1 MVQKEKQNCTTTGA
15 IMADFTLK
23 SINIRNFRSIK
34 KVDLDIREGLYSIT
48 GINRDQPGSLNGAGK
63 STIIYALWW
72 CLTGNSLDGE
82 GLADDVINIQEG
94 KNCKV
99 ECAFDTNNGEVVIMR
114 CRKDSEH
121 GNNLFLTINGQDLSC
136 HKIADTQERIN
147 QLLKVSFEV
156 LKSTIIL
163 TSDIKSCFSKLTGS
177 ARIALLESI
186 RDYTIWQK
194 VRDESNK
201 DIGALDTQINA
212 KTAENQKISG
222 TEIAYCDMVTD
233 LRNKY
238 VEEKA
243 RLATINYEQDKINLK
258 NEIES
263 AKNQLN
269 SLDGTA
275 ATEEISK
282 LLNEK
287 EDLIKK
293 SEESVYLL
301 GKIKDEINAKYQQQ
315 TKDLNQKITDANNL
329 IYANNQEAY
338 QHKLMQQTL
347 KNEIEIIDQWF
358 VKDTCPT
365 CNRKLDRT
373 EQEMAEKTQQKT
385 SKQQEVDKIGAKIA
399 EITLKNDTLEGEK
412 QKSREDVDK
421 IEKARQEEI
430 VAAENTHNENNKNL
444 KEQIAALGDKIA
456 EKKNAVDGVV
466 SEKNRLNNLITQCTT
481 KLAQIAEQENNTTN
495 RLQEI
500 QDQAKEYQAKI
511 AELQEQKE
519 INQAEINKLE
529 KKKKYAKFYY
539 DSLGPRGNFRGIL
552 LSQDIAYIN
561 QCLKG
566 YVRKFFSDTNVYL
579 TTPNMDKNQIDIVFE
594 TGGVIKPIGNLS
606 GGERKRL
613 DLSIQLAIYNLIQST
628 SMFNFNICV
637 FDEIES
643 ALDPIGVEQLLEV
656 IAERSEDIPTTWWI
670 TNNDMVATTIVDRIQ
685 AEKIDGFTKV
695 RYL

>member
-1 MVQKEKQNCTTTGA
+1 
-15 IMADFTLK
+15 MADFNLRKIT
-23 SINIRNFRSIK
+23 IRNFRSIH
-34 KVDLDIREGLYSIT
+34 KVDLEIRDGLYSIT
-48 GINRDQPGSLNGAGK
+48 GVNRDQPGTFNGAGK
-63 STIIYALWW
+63 STIVYALWW
-72 CLTGNSLDGE
+72 CLTGNSLEGE
-82 GLADDVINIQEG
+82 GMADDVINIQEG

-99 ECAFDTNNGEVVIMR
+99 ECYFETDSGDVTIMR

-136 HKIADTQERIN
+136 HKIADTQDRIN
-147 QLLKVSFEV
+147 QLLKVSFDV

-201 DIGALDTQINA
+201 DIGSFDFQINA
-212 KTAENQKISG
+212 KTAENHQLSG
-222 TEIAYCDMVTD
+222 TEIAYNNMIAD
-233 LRNKY
+233 LRAKY
-238 VEEKA
+238 LEEKT

-263 AKNQLN
+263 AKKQLI

-315 TKDLNQKITDANNL
+315 TKDLNQKVTDVNNL
-329 IYANNQEAY
+329 IYSNNQEAY
-338 QHKLMQQTL
+338 QHKLTQQTL

-373 EQEMAEKTQQKT
+373 EQEMAEKTQQKA
-385 SKQQEVDKIGAKIA
+385 SKQEEADKAEAKIA
-399 EITLKNDTLEGEK
+399 EITLKNETLEGEK
-412 QKSREDVDK
+412 QKCREDVDK
-421 IEKARQEEI
+421 IEKSRQEEI
-430 VAAENTHNENNKNL
+430 IAAENTHNESNKSL
-444 KEQIAALGDKIA
+444 KEQIAALSDKIA
-456 EKKNAVDGVV
+456 EKKNAVDGVI
-466 SEKNRLNNLITQCTT
+466 SEKNRLDNIITQCTT
-481 KLAQIAEQENNTTN
+481 KLAQIAEQEVNATN

-500 QDQAKEYQAKI
+500 QDQAKEYQDKI
-511 AELQEQKE
+511 TEIGTQKEANQKE
-519 INQAEINKLE
+519 IDILE

-561 QCLKG
+561 HCLKG
-566 YVRKFFSDTNVYL
+566 YINKFFSNTTVYL

-594 TGGVIKPIGNLS
+594 TNGIVKPVGNLS

-613 DLSIQLAIYNLIQST
+613 DLAIQLSIYNLIQST

-643 ALDPIGVEQLLEV
+643 ALDPAGVEQLLEV
-656 IAERSEDIPTTWWI
+656 IAERSEDTPTTWWI
-670 TNNDMVATTIVDRIQ
+670 TNNDMVSTGIVNRIQ

>member
-1 MVQKEKQNCTTTGA
+1 MELT
-15 IMADFTLK
+15 MADFYLK
-23 SINIRNFRSIK
+23 SINIRNFRSIR
-34 KVDLDIREGLYSIT
+34 KVDLEIREGLYSIT

-63 STIIYALWW
+63 STLIFALWW
-72 CLTGNSLDGE
+72 CLTGNSLEGE

-99 ECAFDTNNGEVVIMR
+99 ECVFDSNNGEVVIMR

-121 GNNLFLTINGQDLSC
+121 GNNLFLSINGQDLSC

-201 DIGALDTQINA
+201 DIGAFDAQINA
-212 KTAENQKISG
+212 KTAENHTLSG
-222 TEIAYCDMVTD
+222 TEVAYNNMIGD
-233 LRNKY
+233 LREKY
-238 VEEKA
+238 LEEKT
-243 RLATINYEQDKINLK
+243 RLASINYEQDKINIK
-258 NEIES
+258 IEQEN
-263 AKNQLN
+263 AQKQLEA
-269 SLDGTA
+269 LDGSA
-275 ATEEISK
+275 ATEEITK
-282 LLNEK
+282 LLAEK
-287 EDLIKK
+287 EELLKK
-293 SEESVYLL
+293 SSESVYEL
-301 GKIKDEINAKYQQQ
+301 GKTKDEINAKYQEQ
-315 TKDLNQKITDANNL
+315 TKEINQNISEKQNQ
-329 IYANNQEAY
+329 IYTNTQEINSHNFTA
-338 QHKLMQQTL
+338 QSIK
-347 KNEIEIIDQWF
+347 KEIEIIDQWF
-358 VKDTCPT
+358 IKDTCPT

-373 EQEMAEKTQQKT
+373 EQEIVEKTAQKE
-385 SKQQEVDKIGAKIA
+385 SKLSEVNKISEKID
-399 EITLKNDTLEGEK
+399 EITLKNGTLTSEK
-412 QKSREDVDK
+412 EKMDEQLGK
-421 IEKARQEEI
+421 IEKSRQEELKN
-430 VAAENTHNENNKNL
+430 AEKTHEESNKELQEKIIALNET
-444 KEQIAALGDKIA
+444 IAAKKNIA
-456 EKKNAVDGVV
+456 EGVV
-466 SEKNRLNNLITQCTT
+466 NEKNRLNGIISQCTA

-500 QDQAKEYQAKI
+500 QNQAKEYQGKI
-511 AELQEQKE
+511 AEIQEQKE
-519 INQAEINKLE
+519 INQIEINKLE
-529 KKKKYAKFYY
+529 KRKKYAKFYY

-561 QCLKG
+561 QCLKS
-566 YVRKFFSDTNVYL
+566 YIRKFFTDTNVYL

-594 TGGVIKPIGNLS
+594 TGGIVKPIGNLS

-613 DLSIQLAIYNLIQST
+613 DLAIQMSIYNLIQST

-643 ALDPIGVEQLLEV
+643 ALDPAGVEQLIEL
-656 IAERSEDIPTTWWI
+656 ISERSEDIPTTWWI
-670 TNNDMVATTIVDRIQ
+670 TNNDMVSSNIVNKIQ
-685 AEKIDGFTKV
+685 SEKIDGFTKV

>member
-1 MVQKEKQNCTTTGA
+1 
-15 IMADFTLK
+15 MADFNLRKIT
-23 SINIRNFRSIK
+23 IRNFRSIH
-34 KVDLDIREGLYSIT
+34 KVDLEIRDGLYSIT
-48 GINRDQPGSLNGAGK
+48 GVNRDQPGTFNGAGK
-63 STIIYALWW
+63 STIVYALWW
-72 CLTGNSLDGE
+72 CLTGNSLEGE
-82 GLADDVINIQEG
+82 GMADDVINIQEG

-99 ECAFDTNNGEVVIMR
+99 ECHFETDAGDVTIMR

-136 HKIADTQERIN
+136 HKIADTQDRIN
-147 QLLKVSFEV
+147 QLLKVSFDI

-201 DIGALDTQINA
+201 DIGSFDSQINA
-212 KTAENQKISG
+212 KTAENHQLSG
-222 TEIAYCDMVTD
+222 TEIAYNNMIAD
-233 LRNKY
+233 LRTKY
-238 VEEKA
+238 LEEKT

-263 AKNQLN
+263 AKKQLI

-275 ATEEISK
+275 ATEEMSK
-282 LLNEK
+282 LLSEK

-315 TKDLNQKITDANNL
+315 TKDLNQKVADVNNL
-329 IYANNQEAY
+329 IYSNNQEVY
-338 QHKLMQQTL
+338 QHKLAQQTL

-373 EQEMAEKTQQKT
+373 EQEMVAKTQQKA
-385 SKQQEVDKIGAKIA
+385 SKQEEADKVEAKIA
-399 EITLKNDTLEGEK
+399 EITLKNDTLESEK
-412 QKSREDVDK
+412 QKCREDVDK
-421 IEKARQEEI
+421 IEKSRQEEI
-430 VAAENTHNENNKNL
+430 IAAENTHNEGNKNL
-444 KEQIAALGDKIA
+444 KEQIAALSDKIA

-466 SEKNRLNNLITQCTT
+466 SEKNRLDNIITQCTT
-481 KLAQIAEQENNTTN
+481 KLAQIAEQEANATN

-500 QDQAKEYQAKI
+500 QDQAKEYQDKI
-511 AELQEQKE
+511 TEIGKQKEANQKE
-519 INQAEINKLE
+519 IDVLE

-561 QCLKG
+561 HCLKG
-566 YVRKFFSDTNVYL
+566 YINKFFSNTTVYL

-594 TGGVIKPIGNLS
+594 TNGIVKPVGNLS

-613 DLSIQLAIYNLIQST
+613 DLAIQLSIYNLIQST

-643 ALDPIGVEQLLEV
+643 ALDPAGVEQLLEV
-656 IAERSEDIPTTWWI
+656 IAERSEDTPTTWWI
-670 TNNDMVATTIVDRIQ
+670 TNNDMVSTGIVNRIQ

>member
-1 MVQKEKQNCTTTGA
+1 
-15 IMADFTLK
+15 MADFYLK
-23 SINIRNFRSIK
+23 SISIRNFRSIR
-34 KVDLDIREGLYSIT
+34 KVDLEIREGLYSIT

-63 STIIYALWW
+63 STLIFALWW
-72 CLTGNSLDGE
+72 CLTGNSLEGE

-99 ECAFDTNNGEVVIMR
+99 ECVFDSNNGEVVIMR

-121 GNNLFLTINGQDLSC
+121 GNNLFLSINGQDLSC

-201 DIGALDTQINA
+201 DIGAFDAQINA
-212 KTAENQKISG
+212 KTAENHTLSG
-222 TEIAYCDMVTD
+222 TEVAYNNMIGD
-233 LRNKY
+233 LREKY
-238 VEEKA
+238 LEEKT
-243 RLATINYEQDKINLK
+243 RLASINYEQDKINIK
-258 NEIES
+258 IEQEN
-263 AKNQLN
+263 AQKQLEA
-269 SLDGTA
+269 LDGSA
-275 ATEEISK
+275 ATEEITK
-282 LLNEK
+282 LLAEK
-287 EDLIKK
+287 EELLKK
-293 SEESVYLL
+293 SSESVYEL
-301 GKIKDEINAKYQQQ
+301 GKTKDEINAKYQEQ
-315 TKDLNQKITDANNL
+315 TKEINQNISEKQNQ
-329 IYANNQEAY
+329 IYTNTQEINSHNFTT
-338 QHKLMQQTL
+338 QSIK
-347 KNEIEIIDQWF
+347 KEIEIIDQWF
-358 VKDTCPT
+358 IKDTCPT

-373 EQEMAEKTQQKT
+373 EQEIVEKTAQKE
-385 SKQQEVDKIGAKIA
+385 SKLSEVNKISEKID
-399 EITLKNDTLEGEK
+399 EITLKNGALTSEKEKMDEQLGE
-412 QKSREDVDK
+412 
-421 IEKARQEEI
+421 IEKSRQEELKN
-430 VAAENTHNENNKNL
+430 AEKTHEESNKELQEKIIALNET
-444 KEQIAALGDKIA
+444 IAAKKNIA
-456 EKKNAVDGVV
+456 EGVV
-466 SEKNRLNNLITQCTT
+466 NEKNRLNGIISQCTA

-500 QDQAKEYQAKI
+500 QDQAKEYQGKI
-511 AELQEQKE
+511 AEIQEQKE
-519 INQAEINKLE
+519 INQVEINKLE
-529 KKKKYAKFYY
+529 KRKKYAKFYY

-561 QCLKG
+561 QCLKS
-566 YVRKFFSDTNVYL
+566 YIRKFFTDTNVYL

-594 TGGVIKPIGNLS
+594 TGGIVKPIGNLS

-613 DLSIQLAIYNLIQST
+613 DLAIQMSIYNLIQST

-643 ALDPIGVEQLLEV
+643 ALDPAGVEQLIEL
-656 IAERSEDIPTTWWI
+656 ISERSEDIPTTWWI
-670 TNNDMVATTIVDRIQ
+670 TNNDMVSSNIVNKIQ
-685 AEKIDGFTKV
+685 SEKIDGFTKV

>member
-1 MVQKEKQNCTTTGA
+1 
-15 IMADFTLK
+15 MADFNLRKIT
-23 SINIRNFRSIK
+23 IRNFRSIH
-34 KVDLDIREGLYSIT
+34 KVDLEIRDGLYSIT
-48 GINRDQPGSLNGAGK
+48 GVNRDQPGTFNGAGK
-63 STIIYALWW
+63 STIVYALWW
-72 CLTGNSLDGE
+72 CLTGNSLEGE
-82 GLADDVINIQEG
+82 GMADDVINIQEG

-99 ECAFDTNNGEVVIMR
+99 ECNLETDSGDVTIMR

-136 HKIADTQERIN
+136 HKIADTQDRIN
-147 QLLKVSFEV
+147 QLLKVSFDV

-201 DIGALDTQINA
+201 DIGSFDSQINA
-212 KTAENQKISG
+212 KTAENHQLSG
-222 TEIAYCDMVTD
+222 TEIAYNNMIAD
-233 LRNKY
+233 LRTKY
-238 VEEKA
+238 LEEKT

-338 QHKLMQQTL
+338 QHKLAQQTL

-385 SKQQEVDKIGAKIA
+385 SKQQEADKIEAKIV

-430 VAAENTHNENNKNL
+430 IAAENTHNEGNKNL

-481 KLAQIAEQENNTTN
+481 KLAQIAEQEANATN

-500 QDQAKEYQAKI
+500 QDQAKEYQDKI
-511 AELQEQKE
+511 TEIGKQKEANQKE
-519 INQAEINKLE
+519 IDVLE

-561 QCLKG
+561 HCLKG
-566 YVRKFFSDTNVYL
+566 YINKFFSNTTVYL

-594 TGGVIKPIGNLS
+594 TNGIVKPVGNLS

-613 DLSIQLAIYNLIQST
+613 DLAIQLSIYNLIQST

-643 ALDPIGVEQLLEV
+643 ALDPAGVEQLLEV
-656 IAERSEDIPTTWWI
+656 IAERSEDTPTTWWI
-670 TNNDMVATTIVDRIQ
+670 TNNDMVSTGIVNRIQ